1 MIVLILVF
9 RLVIGEQMIDVL
21 GPEKR
26 RRRTTQEKIAIV
38 QQSFEPGMTVS
49 LVARQHGVAASQL
62 FLWRKQYQ
70 EGSLTAVAA
79 GEQVVPASELAA
91 AMKQIKELQRLL
103 GKKTMENELLKEAVE
118 YGRGKKVDSARAL
131 IARGWGV
138 SLVSRCLRVSRAQL
152 HVILRRT
159 DDWMD
164 GRRSRHTDDTDVL
177 LRIHHVIGELPT
189 YGYRRVWALLRRQA
203 ELDGMPAINAKRVYR
218 IMRQNALLLE
228 RKPAVPPSKR
238 AHTGRVAVKESNQ
251 RWCSDGFEFRCDNG
265 EKLRVTFA
273 LDCCDREAL
282 HWAVTTGGFNSETVQ
297 DVMLGAVERRFGNEL
312 PASPVEWLTDN
323 GSCYR
328 ANETRQF
335 ARMLLGLEPKSTAVR
350 SPESNG
356 IAESFVKTIKRDY
369 ISVMPKP
376 DGLTAAKNLAE
387 AFEHY
392 NEWHPHSALG
402 YRSPREY
409 LRQQASNGLSDN
421 RCLEI

>member
-1 MIVLILVF
+1 
-9 RLVIGEQMIDVL
+9 MIDVL

-203 ELDGMPAINAKRVYR
+203 ELDGIPAINAKRVYR

-335 ARMLLGLEPKSTAVR
+335 ARMLGLEPKSTAVR

>member
-1 MIVLILVF
+1 
-9 RLVIGEQMIDVL
+9 
-21 GPEKR
+21 
-26 RRRTTQEKIAIV
+26 KIAIV

-159 DDWMD
+159 DDWKD
-164 GRRSRHTDDTDVL
+164 GRRSRHSDDTDVL

-228 RKPAVPPSKR
+228 RKTAVPPSKR
-238 AHTGRVAVKESNQ
+238 AHTGKVAVKESNQ

-282 HWAVTTGGFNSETVQ
+282 HWAVTTGGFDSETVQ

-335 ARMLLGLEPKSTAVR
+335 ARMLGLEPKNTAVR

-369 ISVMPKP
+369 ISIMPKP

-421 RCLEI
+421 RCL